1 MEESK
6 YNKQVLPDL
15 KGEIENCIIKV
26 VFNTP
31 AVNN

>member
-15 KGEIENCIIKV
+15 KGEIENCIIKAA
-26 VFNTP
+26 FNTP
-31 AVNN
+31 TANN